1 MHEMRYY
8 ARLGGLLAVLA
19 GASLAA
25 CGSSTN
31 SANDTLPPIASTTT
45 TTVVQSTTTTLPAT
59 YTIKSGDS
67 LFTIAQMFGLT
78 SGQLAAFNGIVNKNH
93 IEVGQVLKIPKPGET
108 TSTVASTVPL
118 DPSST
123 TLAP

>member
-1 MHEMRYY
+1 MIGGGSIGGVHDNESTRSMHEMRYY

-67 LFTIAQMFGLT
+67 LFTIAQMFGQI
-78 SGQLAAFNGIVNKNH
+78 GRAHV
-93 IEVGQVLKIPKPGET
+93 
-108 TSTVASTVPL
+108 
-118 DPSST
+118 
-123 TLAP
+123 